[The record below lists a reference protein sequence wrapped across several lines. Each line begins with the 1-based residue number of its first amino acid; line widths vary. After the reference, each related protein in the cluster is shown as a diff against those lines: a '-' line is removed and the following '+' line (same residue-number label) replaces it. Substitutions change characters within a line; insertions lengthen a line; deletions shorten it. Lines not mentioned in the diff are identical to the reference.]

1 MGEARMSQA
10 RQAHYAMVGVIVL
23 GYVFLS
29 WVVLPTA
36 PAGFAWDDT
45 WYLFMAEW
53 FSGRQEHLPLV
64 FEMMRLRQYPPL
76 LPFLVSMTGDV
87 LTDFSLAMRMNV
99 AFLALSSALV
109 LRWLAKEC
117 LPWPVALVGALVV
130 MLNPVALGFISILLS
145 EPLFLLLTTLAL
157 MLAVS
162 TGGSSRRWVALGLLA
177 GLAIATRSAGWAL
190 AIALLGQCLL
200 DRRYHA
206 TLAYL
211 AGLALGLLFLA
222 YLKAGLPDA
231 HTYTQGFLENLADIN
246 GDYLA
251 GHLVGIYAGWVSLW
265 GGAFGAVA
273 VLALV
278 VPGLVM
284 RLRDRRADAFYI
296 VVSLAMLMAWPFPGQ
311 MGRFLWVLLPAL
323 LVSAGTTMR
332 WAGSARVRAVV
343 PGTVLFFAFALT
355 VPNGIARIT
364 WQLLAPLD
372 QDLQQLSRMSDWSM
386 ASDRETGMMTL
397 RVSQML
403 LDDIGRIATETT
415 VRECV
420 YSEYPALVAFHANRV
435 SSASPWNRV
444 EDVGSFRLKCAYYYL
459 VPDALPS
466 VSNEAVAE
474 LASRNEE
481 IFRSL
486 APYDPEGRRVLG
498 VFLKLDS
505 VSP

>member
-1 MGEARMSQA
+1 MGDARMSPA
-10 RQAHYAMVGVIVL
+10 RQVHYAMVGVIVL
-23 GYVFLS
+23 GYLFLG

-36 PAGFAWDDT
+36 PVGFAWDDT
-45 WYLFMAEW
+45 WYLLMAEW

-76 LPFLVSMTGDV
+76 LPFLVSMTGEI

-99 AFLALSSALV
+99 ALLALSSALA
-109 LRWLAKEC
+109 LRWLAKEG
-117 LPWPVALVGALVV
+117 LPWPVALLGALLV
-130 MLNPVALGFISILLS
+130 MLNPVALEFISILLS
-145 EPLFLLLTTLAL
+145 EPLFLFLTTLAL
-157 MLAVS
+157 MLAVNAD
-162 TGGSSRRWVALGLLA
+162 GSFRRWLVLGLLA

-206 TLAYL
+206 SLAYL
-211 AGLALGLLFLA
+211 AGLALGLLFMA

-231 HTYTQGFLENLADIN
+231 HTYTQGFIDNLAGIDA
-246 GDYLA
+246 DYLV
-251 GHLVGIYAGWVSLW
+251 GHLAGIYAGWVSLW
-265 GGAFGAVA
+265 GGAIGAIA

-278 VPGLVM
+278 VPGLAM
-284 RLRDRRADAFYI
+284 RLRAWRADAVYI

-332 WAGSARVRAVV
+332 WVDSARLRAVV
-343 PGTVLFFAFALT
+343 PGAVLLFAFALT
-355 VPNGIARIT
+355 VPNGVARISG
-364 WQLLAPLD
+364 QLLAPPD
-372 QDLQQLSRMSDWSM
+372 RDVRHLSRMSAWSM
-386 ASDRETGMMTL
+386 ASNRESGMMTL

-403 LDDIGRIATETT
+403 LEDIGRIAMETT
-415 VRECV
+415 ERDCI
-420 YSEYPALVAFHANRV
+420 YSEYPALVAFHALRM

-444 EDVGSFRLKCAYYYL
+444 EDIGSFSLKCSYYYL

-474 LASRNEE
+474 LASRNQE

-486 APYDPEGRRVLG
+486 APYDPAGERVLG
-498 VFLKLDS
+498 IFLKLES